1 MNDLVLAPGEE
12 KQLTLSVVPLSLGSC
27 ALPRL
32 RIFEKELNG
41 ENDEEVRV
49 KEWNMLV
56 ESQVEVILSKDQMKL
71 ERELSVARGSDGAI
85 AQPMIK
91 SYVLPR

>member
-1 MNDLVLAPGEE
+1 M
-12 KQLTLSVVPLSLGSC
+12 
-27 ALPRL
+27 PRL

-41 ENDEEVRV
+41 ENHEEVRV

-56 ESQVEVILSKDQMKL
+56 ENQVEVILSKDHIGL
-71 ERELSVARGSDGAI
+71 ERELGVARGSDGVI